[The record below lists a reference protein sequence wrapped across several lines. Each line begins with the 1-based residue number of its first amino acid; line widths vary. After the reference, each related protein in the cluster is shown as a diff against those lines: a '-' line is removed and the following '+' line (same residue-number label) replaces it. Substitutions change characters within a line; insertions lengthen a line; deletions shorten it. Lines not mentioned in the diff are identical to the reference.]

1 LSAPVSIEDYAQLFA
16 HLRVNTGR
24 IDSPDALNQSPNKPL
39 LLLATPDLI
48 AEGAVTDGRV
58 LVGPEIGRLY
68 ADYWHRV
75 MPPRYP
81 SKLMLPFFHL
91 HNDGGFWRL
100 VATPGNEAILQ
111 HMERIGRINSMSQ
124 LIEVVAYAQLDP
136 QLVLHLGNPL
146 SREVLRHVLIQRYF
160 SPAAQGRLL
169 EHGLINQEA
178 YQYSEDLLSQKMVA
192 EANLE
197 YEIRPAARDQGFRRA
212 IVTAYDYR
220 CSMCG
225 IRVVTIDGHVAVE
238 AAHIHPWSEAHDD
251 RPTNGLALYRLCHW
265 NFDEGLLG
273 ADRQRII
280 LVSPQL
286 SGGLNIPGHLAQLAQ
301 RPLIG
306 PANSAFSPDPDA
318 LVWHQSHVFRSR

>member
-1 LSAPVSIEDYAQLFA
+1 LSVPVSIEEYAQLFA

-39 LLLATPDLI
+39 LLLATLDLFV
-48 AEGAVTDGRV
+48 EGGVIDGRV
-58 LVGPEIGRLY
+58 PVGPEIGRLY
-68 ADYWHRV
+68 SDYWHRV
-75 MPPRYP
+75 MPTRYP

-91 HNDGGFWRL
+91 RNDGGFWRL
-100 VATPGNEAILQ
+100 VAKPGKETILQ
-111 HMERIGRINSMSQ
+111 HIERIGRINSLSQ
-124 LIEVVAYAQLDP
+124 LTEVVAYVQLDP
-136 QLVLHLGNPL
+136 QLVLYLADPS
-146 SREVLRHVLIQRYF
+146 SREVVRHVLIQRYF
-160 SPAAQGRLL
+160 SPVAQGRLL
-169 EHGLINQEA
+169 EQGLINQEA

-192 EANLE
+192 EATVE

-225 IRVVTIDGHVAVE
+225 IRVVTVEGHVAVE

-251 RPTNGLALYRLCHW
+251 RPTNGLALCRLCHW

-306 PANSAFSPDPDA
+306 PPNSAFSPDPDA